1 MARKLKI
8 KNMNWQDF
16 ESLGHL
22 EIKGKLVEHITIR
35 TKLIKEMEQSSE
47 YEYCEIQ
54 GRIKE
59 LEELTKFI
67 ESIKKIKL

>member
-1 MARKLKI
+1 
-8 KNMNWQDF
+8 MNWQDY
-16 ESLGHL
+16 EALGHL
-22 EIKGKLVEHITIR
+22 ELKGQLVEFISIR
-35 TKLIKEMEQSSE
+35 TKEIKEMEQSSE